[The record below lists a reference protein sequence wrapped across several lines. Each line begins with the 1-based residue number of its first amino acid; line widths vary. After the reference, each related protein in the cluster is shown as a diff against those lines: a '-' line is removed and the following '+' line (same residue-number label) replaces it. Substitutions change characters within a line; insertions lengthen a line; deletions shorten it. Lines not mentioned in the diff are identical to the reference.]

1 MAKFKVVDW
10 KREHIGDIEL
20 ADEVFAAPIKA
31 SLHWTVVKWQQAK
44 RRAGT
49 HSTKTRAEVSGTG
62 KKPYR
67 QKGTG
72 RARQGCTRSPLW
84 RGGAI
89 VFGPRPR
96 SYDFQLPV
104 KVRRGALR
112 SALSML
118 AKDQK
123 LTIVKGFGEVGPKTR
138 VAVERLKGLG
148 VDRALL
154 VDGVN
159 ETLRRGVHNLP
170 NHKYLATAGINVEDL
185 LKYGALVISEEAVR
199 AIEQRLLKK

>member
-10 KREHIGDIEL
+10 SRQPVGDIEL
-20 ADEVFAAPIKA
+20 ADDVFAAAIKP

-49 HSTKTRAEVSGTG
+49 HSTKTRAEVRGTG

-96 SYDFQLPV
+96 DYDFDLPI

-112 SALSML
+112 STLSML
-118 AKDQK
+118 VRDQK
-123 LTIVKGFGEVGPKTR
+123 LTIVKNFGEVGPKTR
-138 VAVERLKGLG
+138 IVAERLKGLG
-148 VDRALL
+148 IDRALL
-154 VDGVN
+154 VDSTN
-159 ETLRRGVHNLP
+159 ESLRRGAHNLP
-170 NHKYLATAGINVEDL
+170 NHKYLAAAGLNVEDL
-185 LKYGALVISEEAVR
+185 LNYGALVISEEAAR

>member
-10 KREHIGDIEL
+10 SRQPVGDIEL
-20 ADEVFAAPIKA
+20 ADEVFAAPVKP

-49 HSTKTRAEVSGTG
+49 HMTKTRAEVRGTG

-84 RGGAI
+84 RGGAV

-96 SYDFQLPV
+96 SYEFDLPV

-112 SALSML
+112 SALSL
-118 AKDQK
+118 LVKDQK
-123 LTIVKGFGEVGPKTR
+123 LVIVKSFGEVGPKTR
-138 VAVERLKGLG
+138 VVVDRLKGLG

-159 ETLRRGVHNLP
+159 ETLRRGSHNLP
-170 NHKYLATAGINVEDL
+170 NHKYLATAGLNVEDL
-185 LKYGALVISEEAVR
+185 LNYGTLVISEEAARVV
-199 AIEQRLLKK
+199 EQRLLKK